1 MNDELESIVRQA
13 MSFYVNDEQFG
24 EEECVEIAVRNA
36 VMKAASWQRE
46 QIEKQAVEGICTGVI
61 DVKGR
66 SLCSIPMRFTE
77 RDEKVKIVI
86 IKQNRL

>member
-1 MNDELESIVRQA
+1 
-13 MSFYVNDEQFG
+13 
-24 EEECVEIAVRNA
+24 
-36 VMKAASWQRE
+36 MKAASWQRE

-66 SLCSIPMRFTE
+66 SLCSIPMGFTE
-77 RDEKVKIVI
+77 RGEKVKVVI